1 MTTQDTQCAAPG
13 TLVFF
18 AGPMDSGKSTLALQ
32 MAHTQSAHDRQ
43 GQLFTSQDRA
53 GQAHITSRIGLERPA
68 VEVAPG
74 FSFVEHIQQATQ
86 LGLRLDFLVCDE
98 AQFYDP
104 EQIDELALVADELGI
119 DVYCFGIMADF
130 RTQLFPGSKRLVE
143 VADRVETMPV
153 RPLCWCGR
161 LGIHNAR
168 VIDGVM
174 VTEGSQV
181 LVGDTDSSD
190 KAPGEV
196 HYEVLCRVHHR
207 LRQPKLDGTTLS
219 PVVLPFE

>member
-1 MTTQDTQCAAPG
+1 MSVNPPG

-32 MAHTQSAHDRQ
+32 MAHTQSTHDRQ

-68 VEVAPG
+68 VEVHAD
-74 FSFVEHIQQATQ
+74 FRFVDYLAQESQR
-86 LGLRLDFLVCDE
+86 GGRMDFLVCDE
-98 AQFYDP
+98 AQFYTP
-104 EQIDELALVADELGI
+104 EQIDELALVVDELGI
-119 DVYCFGIMADF
+119 DVFCFGIMADF
-130 RTQLFPGSKRLVE
+130 RSQLFPGSKRLVE
-143 VADRVETMPV
+143 IADRVETMPV

-161 LGIHNAR
+161 PGIHNAR

-181 LVGDTDSSD
+181 LVGDTDSAA
-190 KAPGEV
+190 KGPGEV

-207 LRQPKLDGTTLS
+207 QRQPKASGATLS
-219 PVVLPFE
+219 PASLPFS

>member
-1 MTTQDTQCAAPG
+1 VTAPG

-53 GQAHITSRIGLERPA
+53 GEAHITSRIGLEKPA
-68 VEVAPG
+68 IEVDDG
-74 FSFVEHIQQATQ
+74 FSFVEHVQAETK
-86 LGLRLDFLVCDE
+86 LGHRVDFLVCDE
-98 AQFYDP
+98 AQFYSHA
-104 EQIDELALVADELGI
+104 QIDELALLVDELGL
-119 DVYCFGIMADF
+119 DVFCFGIMADF
-130 RTQLFPGSKRLVE
+130 RSQLFPGSKRLVE

-161 LGIHNAR
+161 PGIHNAR
-168 VIDGVM
+168 VINGQM

-181 LVGDTDSSD
+181 LVGDTSTA

-207 LRQPKLDGTTLS
+207 LRQPKAQGATLS
-219 PVVLPFE
+219 PASLPFS

>member
-1 MTTQDTQCAAPG
+1 
-13 TLVFF
+13 
-18 AGPMDSGKSTLALQ
+18 MDSGKSTLALQ
-32 MAHTQSAHDRQ
+32 MAHTQSSHDRA

-68 VEVAPG
+68 VEVDDD
-74 FSFVEHIQQATQ
+74 FSFVAYVRDVTQQGQ
-86 LGLRLDFLVCDE
+86 WLDFLVCDE
-98 AQFYDP
+98 AQFYSAQ
-104 EQIDELALVADELGI
+104 QIDELALLVDDLGI
-119 DVYCFGIMADF
+119 DVFCFGIMSDF
-130 RTQLFPGSKRLVE
+130 RTQLFPGSQRLVE
-143 VADRVETMPV
+143 LADRIETMPV

-181 LVGDTDSSD
+181 LVGDTDSSA

-196 HYEVLCRVHHR
+196 HYEVLCRMHHR
-207 LRQPKLDGTTLS
+207 LHQPKSNGATLS
-219 PVVLPFE
+219 PAALPFG